1 MINPIFIGLPV
12 QRRLNNF
19 VNKYDWVY
27 SLENLN
33 MIGTGFSFILSDDHK
48 YLNYGSISVND
59 DRVTRYI
66 GVMIQ
71 GNNPNKSNFLMGEN
85 YEISKDSIKEIRFGL
100 IIDQENKKIDVNING
115 DYKGSIASLSG
126 KPTKISLFVDGYSTK
141 IEPKNPFIGQTISAE
156 LITDQSNMKLNYK
169 VGTTDLCGSPL

>member
-59 DRVTRYI
+59 D
-66 GVMIQ
+66 
-71 GNNPNKSNFLMGEN
+71 
-85 YEISKDSIKEIRFGL
+85 
-100 IIDQENKKIDVNING
+100 
-115 DYKGSIASLSG
+115 
-126 KPTKISLFVDGYSTK
+126 
-141 IEPKNPFIGQTISAE
+141 
-156 LITDQSNMKLNYK
+156 
-169 VGTTDLCGSPL
+169 